1 LLGAAAGGGSGREPM
16 GGCFYGGWGSATGT
30 KEEGT
35 PTHTSWLA
43 RLCWRRDAP
52 RPDLRW

>member
-16 GGCFYGGWGSATGT
+16 GGCFYGGWASATGT